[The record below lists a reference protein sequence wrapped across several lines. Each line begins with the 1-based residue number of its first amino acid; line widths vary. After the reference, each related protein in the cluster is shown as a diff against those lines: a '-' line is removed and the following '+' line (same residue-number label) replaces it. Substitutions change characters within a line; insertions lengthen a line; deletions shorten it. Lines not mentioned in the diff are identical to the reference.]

1 MQANRYHPS
10 MSPPQPAIIDDPRDL
25 TPDWLTAIL
34 QRAGHDVCVTSC
46 RSESVGTGQMAHNE
60 RIFLDYE
67 GERGTAP
74 ATIVGKFPSPNSE
87 SRASGARGGYRAE
100 VRFYTELAK
109 HLSIRVPHCFYGAL
123 SEDGASFTLLLED
136 MAPAVQ
142 GDQIAGATDAQIEA
156 AVVNLAGLHAPLWQD
171 ARLDDVD
178 WAPLGL
184 DADFAPLLEM
194 AVQAFIERYSER
206 LSEET
211 QQVLRGFATG
221 FKGWAESESAERTLV
236 HGDYRL
242 DNQLFATSSGRVSV
256 TTVDWQTISTGN
268 GGRDLAYMLGN
279 ACQPE
284 QRRRSE
290 SRMLET
296 YRRSMT
302 ALGVELSRDQVH
314 RSYRHGSFQGPFITV
329 LGALA
334 VGQTDRGDDMFMAM
348 AERCAAQI
356 RDLDALAL
364 FT

>member
-1 MQANRYHPS
+1 V
-10 MSPPQPAIIDDPRDL
+10 SPAAPAIIADPQHL

-34 QRAGHDVCVTSC
+34 QQAGHDVCVRSC
-46 RSESVGTGQMAHNE
+46 RSESVGTGQMARNE

-67 GERGTAP
+67 GAAGTAP
-74 ATIVGKFPSPNSE
+74 ATIVGKFPSPDPE

-109 HLSIRVPHCFYGAL
+109 QLSIRVPHCFYGAL
-123 SEDGASFTLLLED
+123 SEDGSSFTLLLED

-142 GDQIAGATDAQIEA
+142 GDQIAGATDDQIEA
-156 AVVNLAGLHAPLWQD
+156 AVTNLAGLHAPLWQD
-171 ARLDDVD
+171 PKLDEVD

-184 DADFAPLLEM
+184 DVDFAPLLEM
-194 AVQAFIERYSER
+194 AVQTFIERYCER
-206 LSEET
+206 LSGET
-211 QQVLRGFATG
+211 QQVLRGFAAG
-221 FKGWAESESAERTLV
+221 FQGWAESEPAERTLV

-242 DNQLFATSSGRVSV
+242 DNQLFGTSSGRVDV

-284 QRRRSE
+284 QRRKSE
-290 SRMLET
+290 ARMLEA
-296 YRRSMT
+296 YRRAMT
-302 ALGVELSRDQVH
+302 ALGVELSLDRVYRD
-314 RSYRHGSFQGPFITV
+314 YRHGSFQGPFITV

-356 RDLDALAL
+356 RDLEVLAL